1 MLYWQIT
8 LNKGVFKKNSIKSH
22 SFSVTDRSVLVFYWR
37 QQELILYCL
46 EFFGKAKTVVSI
58 LHSLS
63 SLQIERWIGFGVE
76 VFLSNKLSFIFR

>member
-1 MLYWQIT
+1 MLYWQTT

-58 LHSLS
+58 LHSLF

>member
-1 MLYWQIT
+1 MLYWQTT

-46 EFFGKAKTVVSI
+46 EFFGKAKIVVSI

-63 SLQIERWIGFGVE
+63 SLQIERWIGWCW
-76 VFLSNKLSFIFR
+76 SFFKQQAIIYL